1 MGRWLAHKRVIL
13 RGKYMKTEKEILEYL
28 EKLKE
33 YRKYL
38 LANFA
43 GDNEIYVVDAEIT
56 SLLWVLQ

>member
-1 MGRWLAHKRVIL
+1 MR
-13 RGKYMKTEKEILEYL
+13 TEKEIREYL

-38 LANFA
+38 LSNFA
-43 GDNEIYVVDAEIT
+43 GDNELNIVDAEIT